1 LKKNVKY
8 ESAFTLHLKDA
19 ELKSI
24 FKDIK
29 DSDSSVKSLKV
40 KIEATH
46 SGIVNGNMK
55 FYMPSAMKVGTDSFI
70 KPYAKP
76 VTVNH
81 DPHAS
86 PLGRITDAKYVSYG
100 ISKTLDSL
108 RPVGA
113 VDIKS
118 IAKVQDF
125 VKSADYKD
133 ANFKGLGHIELIA
146 EITDEDA
153 IKKILDRRYLT
164 VSIGGGSNA
173 MYCSVCGVDNKQ
185 EYCNHYPGQVYDGK
199 DCYFISGDKMFFDHV
214 SYVNS
219 PADLNTNSEVLDCS
233 DESKITILDYKMVD
247 KGKQMNLIDFL
258 KSKYPTYKDFA
269 KLMED
274 KKLTKHVN
282 DAAATAAKDLD
293 YVIADEKI
301 LPIFDKAHAIA
312 SLLIL
317 QDCEIEGKDKDDM
330 VQMIEDKLNSLCDD
344 KFILS
349 DELTALT
356 KEEGTG
362 GAAPTADTQNTVTT
376 QGAIDI
382 SDTAINNI
390 VSKVVDELKKSFN
403 VSDSYAASRLK
414 AVQRVNDS
422 LETEVQ
428 SLTQKLRDNIV
439 LQILTL
445 EDKLADNDYKQ
456 KLASRNTNSLEDK
469 LSDLI
474 ISDKKIVDKQ
484 EDSKDTALEQN
495 SVDKGG
501 AVQDS
506 GTVENKDKNPVAE
519 TQDAKLTNEEIVDE
533 YKRIIREKGL
543 SAAKVYF
550 QTLKD
555 ENKIPDNF
563 TFHGV
568 K

>member
-1 LKKNVKY
+1 
-8 ESAFTLHLKDA
+8 
-19 ELKSI
+19 
-24 FKDIK
+24 
-29 DSDSSVKSLKV
+29 
-40 KIEATH
+40 
-46 SGIVNGNMK
+46 
-55 FYMPSAMKVGTDSFI
+55 
-70 KPYAKP
+70 
-76 VTVNH
+76 
-81 DPHAS
+81 
-86 PLGRITDAKYVSYG
+86 
-100 ISKTLDSL
+100 
-108 RPVGA
+108 
-113 VDIKS
+113 
-118 IAKVQDF
+118 
-125 VKSADYKD
+125 
-133 ANFKGLGHIELIA
+133 
-146 EITDEDA
+146 
-153 IKKILDRRYLT
+153 
-164 VSIGGGSNA
+164 
-173 MYCSVCGVDNKQ
+173 
-185 EYCNHYPGQVYDGK
+185 
-199 DCYFISGDKMFFDHV
+199 
-214 SYVNS
+214 
-219 PADLNTNSEVLDCS
+219 
-233 DESKITILDYKMVD
+233 
-247 KGKQMNLIDFL
+247 
-258 KSKYPTYKDFA
+258 
-269 KLMED
+269 
-274 KKLTKHVN
+274 
-282 DAAATAAKDLD
+282 
-293 YVIADEKI
+293 
-301 LPIFDKAHAIA
+301 
-312 SLLIL
+312 
-317 QDCEIEGKDKDDM
+317 M

-506 GTVENKDKNPVAE
+506 GTVENKDENPVAE